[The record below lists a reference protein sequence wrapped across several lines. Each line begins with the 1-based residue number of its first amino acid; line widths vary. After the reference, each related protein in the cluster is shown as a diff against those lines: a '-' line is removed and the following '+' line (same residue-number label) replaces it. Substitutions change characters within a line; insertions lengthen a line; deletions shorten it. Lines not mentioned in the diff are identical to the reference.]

1 MDQAGQIYSSDVA
14 FTPAVKAV
22 QERKG
27 SRDAYA
33 RVEQGGS
40 WATHVTAE
48 LAAFIAEQTSLFLA
62 TASAA
67 GQPYVQH
74 RGGPPGFLRVLDDT
88 TLGFVDFVGNKQF
101 ITLGNLAENDRAQ
114 LFLIDYTARRR
125 IKIWGRAEV
134 VEGDEKLTAALMP
147 PNYRARPSQVILF
160 KVSAWDANCPQ
171 HIPLKIDAAEV
182 NAALAERDERISL
195 LEAEVAALRAAATAR
210 S

>member
-1 MDQAGQIYSSDVA
+1 MEQAGQAYSSDIA

-27 SRDAYA
+27 SRAAYA

-40 WATHVTAE
+40 WATRVTAE
-48 LAAFIAEQTSLFLA
+48 LAAFIAARDSLSLA

-74 RGGPPGFLRVLDDT
+74 RGGPPGVLRVLDET

-101 ITLGNLAENDRAQ
+101 ISLGNLAENDKAQ
-114 LFLIDYTARRR
+114 LFLIDYAKRRR
-125 IKIWGRAEV
+125 IKIWGRVEV
-134 VEGDEKLTAALMP
+134 IEGDEKLTAALMP
-147 PNYRARPSQVILF
+147 PNYRAKPSQVILF

-171 HIPLKIDAAEV
+171 HIPLKIDAADV
-182 NAALAERDERISL
+182 HAALAERDARIRA
-195 LEAEVAALRAAATAR
+195 LEGEVAGLRATAPTR
-210 S
+210 

>member
-27 SRDAYA
+27 SRAAYA

-40 WATHVTAE
+40 WTTHVTAE
-48 LAAFIAEQTSLFLA
+48 LAAFIAEQTSFFLA

-67 GQPYVQH
+67 GQPYIQH
-74 RGGPPGFLRVLDDT
+74 RGGPPGFLRVLDET
-88 TLGFVDFVGNKQF
+88 TLGFVDFAGNKQF
-101 ITLGNLAENDRAQ
+101 ITLGNLAENDQAQ
-114 LFLIDYTARRR
+114 LFLIDYATRRR

-171 HIPLKIDAAEV
+171 HIPLKIDAADV
-182 NAALAERDERISL
+182 NAALAERDERIRA
-195 LEAEVAALRAAATAR
+195 LEAEIAALRAAATAR
-210 S
+210 

>member
-14 FTPAVKAV
+14 FTPSVKAA
-22 QERKG
+22 QTRKG
-27 SRDAYA
+27 SRAAYA

-40 WATHVTAE
+40 WATNVTGE
-48 LAAFIAEQTSLFLA
+48 LAAFIAAQTSLFLA

-88 TLGFVDFVGNKQF
+88 TLGFVDFTGNKQF
-101 ITLGNLAENDRAQ
+101 ITLGNLAENDQAQ
-114 LFLIDYTARRR
+114 LFLIDYATRRR

-147 PNYRARPSQVILF
+147 SGYRARPSQVILF
-160 KVSAWDANCPQ
+160 KVSAWDVNCPQ
-171 HIPLKIDAAEV
+171 HIPLKIDAADV
-182 NAALAERDERISL
+182 NTALAERDERIRL
-195 LEAEVAALRAAATAR
+195 LEGEVAALRAATTAR
-210 S
+210 